1 MEDSSR
7 APGSPST
14 AQSDSQYLGAQPMA
28 VHRGECKSRPHFGVY
43 FQVFDLFSLIDDGR
57 LLAYLSERFCHRLAP
72 EIDYCL
78 INVTD

>member
-1 MEDSSR
+1 
-7 APGSPST
+7 
-14 AQSDSQYLGAQPMA
+14 MA